1 MVQVYKG
8 KVITLNNPKTVG
20 VQLTNQRLHPKYH
33 KALKIVKKIQVH
45 YEGFSLNLNDQVIIK
60 ASRPYSATKRFKVV
74 SVINEEE
81 K

>member
-20 VQLTNQRLHPKYH
+20 VQLVFFHQHPKYH
-33 KALKIVKKIQVH
+33 KTLKVVKKIQAH
-45 YEGFSLNLNDQVIIK
+45 NENFSLKKNDEVIIK

-74 SVINEEE
+74 SVINEE